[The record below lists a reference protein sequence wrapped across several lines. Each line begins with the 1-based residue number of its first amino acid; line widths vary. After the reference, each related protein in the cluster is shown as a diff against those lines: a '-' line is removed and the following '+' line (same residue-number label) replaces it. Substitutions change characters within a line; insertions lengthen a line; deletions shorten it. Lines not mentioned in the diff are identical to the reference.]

1 MSRVFSTG
9 KQAIK
14 SANTRIK
21 SRLYLFNLDNKKRR
35 TFYLYKDNNGKLWV
49 DVIVVIFFNA
59 VGTVDVLTASNND
72 VKLVET

>member
-1 MSRVFSTG
+1 MSRGFSRG

-35 TFYLYKDNNGKLWV
+35 TFYLNKDNNGKLWV
-49 DVIVVIFFNA
+49 DVTVVIFFNA
-59 VGTVDVLTASNND
+59 VGTVDVL
-72 VKLVET
+72 